1 MVLTLKQ
8 NSTSG
13 NWAAVNAGVPHGP
26 ILSPLLFLVQIN
38 DLSIGMSSNPRL
50 FADDSS
56 LLSVAHDKNTSAN
69 EFNNDLLRTRNWPY
83 Q

>member
-1 MVLTLKQ
+1 MILTLKQ
-8 NSTSG
+8 NSISG
-13 NWAAVNAGVPHGP
+13 NWAAVNTGVPHGP